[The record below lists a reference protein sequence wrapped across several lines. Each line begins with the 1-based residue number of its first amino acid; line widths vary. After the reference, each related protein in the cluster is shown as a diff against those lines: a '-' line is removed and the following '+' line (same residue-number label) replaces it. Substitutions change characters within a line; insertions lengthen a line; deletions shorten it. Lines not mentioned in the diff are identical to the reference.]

1 MIGGTPYY
9 MAPEQAAG
17 EAVDHRADLYAL
29 GVTFFQLVTGSLP
42 FADGDVSYRHRH
54 EAPPDRREVNLEV
67 PAPLAQ
73 LILALMAKDPEN
85 RPGSAAVV
93 GASLAKLATQSG

>member
-1 MIGGTPYY
+1 M
-9 MAPEQAAG
+9 
-17 EAVDHRADLYAL
+17 
-29 GVTFFQLVTGSLP
+29 
-42 FADGDVSYRHRH
+42 
-54 EAPPDRREVNLEV
+54 NLEV

-93 GASLAKLATQSG
+93 GASLAKLATRSG